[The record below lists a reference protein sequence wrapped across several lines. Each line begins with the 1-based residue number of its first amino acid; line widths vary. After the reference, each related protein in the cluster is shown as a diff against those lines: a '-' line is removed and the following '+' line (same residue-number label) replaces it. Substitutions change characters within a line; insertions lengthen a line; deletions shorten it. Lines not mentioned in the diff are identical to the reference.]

1 MRVGLPHPE
10 KIRRTIVRA
19 FHEEGFT
26 YEEIASF
33 LDIGVASVS
42 RILRLHRETGS
53 VDPRPRGPGRSSPI
67 SGRARWASGAR
78 SPDAPISGRVAE
90 QLRRLVLQRP
100 DATTSELHAALVERT
115 GVKTSL
121 AAVKRAMHRLGFSRK
136 KRNSSRPNARR
147 LRTASVAG

>member
-67 SGRARWASGAR
+67 SGR
-78 SPDAPISGRVAE
+78 VAE

-100 DATTSELHAALVERT
+100 DATTSELHAALVERP